1 MISGASSHTSQ
12 VFLTT
17 WQRALEADQR
27 KEYHLPDQSLSP
39 RPVEL
44 LPIDGLTGNEKKW
57 KILIFPPC
65 FSPKNKDLH
74 PLPRDLSLIA
84 LHADENRHF
93 RENPHLHQ
101 GLQGISQVLQ
111 LTCLPDFMFLTNV
124 QNMVQ
129 SRLTGKAIIWGL
141 FNTPV
146 TSLQS
151 IFIGEV
157 SVLLAKAALKAI
169 PKAEDTKGLII

>member
-1 MISGASSHTSQ
+1 MENPY
-12 VFLTT
+12 F
-17 WQRALEADQR
+17 
-27 KEYHLPDQSLSP
+27 SP
-39 RPVEL
+39 R
-44 LPIDGLTGNEKKW
+44 
-57 KILIFPPC
+57 

-146 TSLQS
+146 TSLRS